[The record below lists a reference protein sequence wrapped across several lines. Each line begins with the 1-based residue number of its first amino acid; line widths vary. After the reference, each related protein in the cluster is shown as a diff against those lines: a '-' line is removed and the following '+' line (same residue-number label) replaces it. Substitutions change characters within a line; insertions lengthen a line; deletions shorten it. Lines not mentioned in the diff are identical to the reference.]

1 MINTFDVKQYLNSFL
16 NQDDISKNLVETLAA
31 LINIRTVVND
41 RIMKVDKDLDFIRK
55 MFGRHDKKQG
65 KAKIK
70 KLTKGAA
77 YF

>member
-1 MINTFDVKQYLNSFL
+1 MINTFDVKLYLNSFL
-16 NQDDISKNLVETLAA
+16 NQDDTPKNLVETLAA

-65 KAKIK
+65 NAKMK